1 MLRRLAAAARE
12 ERGSSIVEGLLALG
26 LVLLVFALG
35 AEALL
40 YVQARTIA
48 IAAAQAGARGAALGG
63 EGAGLAAAGAVL
75 AAGGGL
81 SRGLAASVAE
91 HGDTV
96 TASVQGSAPGRSSPL
111 GILLPAISAAATRAA
126 RAPTLPPS
134 RRSSP

>member
-12 ERGSSIVEGLLALG
+12 EGGSSIVEGLLALG

-63 EGAGLAAAGAVL
+63 EGAGLAAARAVL
-75 AAGGGL
+75 DAGGGL
-81 SRGLAASVAE
+81 SVGLEASVVE
-91 HGDTV
+91 QGGTV
-96 TASVQGSAPGRSSPL
+96 TASVQGSAPAL
-111 GILLPAISAAATRAA
+111 FHAGILLPAISTAAS
-126 RAPTLPPS
+126 APLEAYPS
-134 RRSSP
+134 DEQAVGP